1 MTAEPP
7 DSPVTEAVRSLEVR
21 WIFPGQLQAA
31 VAGWFGRF
39 PARTESREDTYLL
52 DPRLPGLSVKVRGGA
67 ALEVKAYRGSPGI
80 LEVAGRARGHL
91 ESWHKWSFPFSPLS
105 PGSRDPAGWQPVRK
119 RRRISRFCSLAS
131 GPVVA
136 PATGLSQ
143 EPRCEVELTEVHTS
157 GQDWWTLGFEATGP
171 ADLLRSTLQATATLV
186 FAHPLPGGAE
196 PGPDKSSSYAQWLGQ
211 QPGAD
216 GDAGA

>member
-21 WIFPGQLQAA
+21 WIFPGRLQAA

-105 PGSRDPAGWQPVRK
+105 PGSRDPASWQPVRK
-119 RRRISRFCSLAS
+119 RRRISRFCPLAS

-186 FAHPLPGGAE
+186 FAHPLPGGVE